1 MTETLPRA
9 SLLRW
14 GVRLA
19 TWLALFLFC
28 LGLHFGLSWAQSV
41 ISPAARKKE
50 AIATYTAQRPKQ
62 RTLGAI
68 ALVRPYGWFFKV
80 SGPDELVAPQKDS
93 LEAFLKSIQF
103 SRNPDTDPTWT
114 LPEGWKQQEGN
125 ELRFATIQIAGSDAP
140 LELTVTK
147 LPMRGGDETE
157 YLLANVNRWRGE
169 LGLEPLAA
177 AEQLEKETKK
187 IKDASTDVTFV
198 DLSAWLD
205 GTPSKGDAY
214 VRALEE
220 IEELARMRGEEPA
233 PPEIKFT
240 LPKGWKEV
248 PAGQFQTS
256 RFVVGDEKE
265 PVEISISSA
274 GGDLA
279 SNINR
284 WRGQVGLEPIS
295 DEQIASAM
303 TPTKVSGQSGLQI
316 EVIGPPGEK
325 QQAILGV
332 IVPSAGR
339 NLFIKLKGPA
349 KPALEQKKN
358 FDEFVKSLKLE

>member
-1 MTETLPRA
+1 M
-9 SLLRW
+9 
-14 GVRLA
+14 
-19 TWLALFLFC
+19 LFLFC
-28 LGLHFGLSWAQSV
+28 LVLHFGLSWAQSV

-50 AIATYTAQRPKQ
+50 ALAEYKAQKPKL

-68 ALVRPYGWFFKV
+68 ALVRPFGWFFKV
-80 SGPDELVAPQKDS
+80 SGPDELVAPQR
-93 LEAFLKSIQF
+93 EALDKFLKSIQF
-103 SRNPDTDPTWT
+103 SSNPDTDPTWT

-125 ELRFATIQIAGSDAP
+125 ELRFATIQMGSSDAP

-147 LPMRGGDETE
+147 LPMRGGDESE

-169 LGLEPLAA
+169 LGLEPLAS
-177 AEQLEKETKK
+177 AEELNKETTK
-187 IKDASTDVTFV
+187 IKDGSTDLTLV
-198 DLSAWLD
+198 DLSAHLD
-205 GTPSKGDAY
+205 GSPRRGDAY

-248 PAGQFQTS
+248 PAGQFQTA

-284 WRGQVGLEPIS
+284 WRGQVGQEPIS
-295 DEQIASAM
+295 EEQIASAM
-303 TPTKVSGQSGLQI
+303 TPTKVSGLDGGQI
-316 EVIGPPGEK
+316 EIVGPPGEK

-332 IVPSAGR
+332 IAPSSGR
-339 NLFIKLKGPA
+339 NWFIKLKGPA

-358 FDEFVKSLKLE
+358 FEDFVKSLKLE